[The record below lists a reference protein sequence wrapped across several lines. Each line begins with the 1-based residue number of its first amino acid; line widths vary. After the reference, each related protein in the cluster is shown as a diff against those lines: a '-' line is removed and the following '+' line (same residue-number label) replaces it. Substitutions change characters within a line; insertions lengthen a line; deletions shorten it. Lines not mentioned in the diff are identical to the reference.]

1 MPRPSDRGCTITHPS
16 RVADRIR
23 SVTPETTDDVLN
35 ADTRPI
41 AAVPGRHVAPA
52 TTKLSI
58 HSFVGGRFPRHR
70 AEERESSD
78 RV

>member
-1 MPRPSDRGCTITHPS
+1 
-16 RVADRIR
+16 
-23 SVTPETTDDVLN
+23 VTPESTDDLLT

-41 AAVPGRHVAPA
+41 TTVPGRHVAPL

-70 AEERESSD
+70 AED
-78 RV
+78 RDR